1 METALTGVSSSARIA
16 RRLFTCRHIELDEND
31 LYIKKMTILTPC
43 IASKK
48 SKHMYRVPMQA
59 QNKEN

>member
-16 RRLFTCRHIELDEND
+16 RRLFTCRRIELDEND

-48 SKHMYRVPMQA
+48 SKHMCSVSP
-59 QNKEN
+59 K